1 VLIQYNANNNA
12 ASYQYGKRKEGTK
25 THIKVLNVSLS
36 RFGLPQSRCIIA
48 PVQAVKGCKHKGI
61 QLHKKMNI

>member
-1 VLIQYNANNNA
+1 ML
-12 ASYQYGKRKEGTK
+12 
-25 THIKVLNVSLS
+25 VSHDLVY
-36 RFGLPQSRCIIA
+36 LKSRCIIA